1 MDAGRLSGVEFEDWR
16 ILIVAIY
23 LKKRCSLCRY
33 TGSKLFLKGQKCES
47 AKCAFERRSYKP
59 GEHGK
64 AVTRGR
70 RPSGYKERLI
80 EKQKARYIYGLLEK
94 QFRNNVQKARR
105 QKGVQG
111 DNLLVLL
118 ERRLDNLVYRA
129 GFASSR
135 KDAKQ
140 IVSHR
145 RIRLNGKRVSV
156 SSILINVGDKVEIV
170 DTCRNDIE
178 KDRIVN
184 NLKMRPTP
192 AWIKND
198 NEWSVSIISNPS
210 DIQPSFN
217 VSKIV
222 EYYSR

>member
-1 MDAGRLSGVEFEDWR
+1 MDADRLSGVEFDWR
-16 ILIVAIY
+16 ILRVAIF
-23 LKKRCSLCRY
+23 LEKRCSLCRY

-64 AVTRGR
+64 TAGRGR

-94 QFRNNVQKARR
+94 QFKNNVQKAKR

-111 DNLLVLL
+111 ENLLILL

-129 GFASSR
+129 GLASSR
-135 KDAKQ
+135 KEAKQ
-140 IVSHR
+140 IVSHKR
-145 RIRLNGKRVSV
+145 VRLNGKRVSIP
-156 SSILINVGDKVEIV
+156 SIIINIGDKVEVV
-170 DTCRNDIE
+170 DKCRNDVGKE
-178 KDRIVN
+178 RIIN
-184 NLKMRPTP
+184 NIKLRPTP
-192 AWIKND
+192 AWIRSE
-198 NEWSVSIISNPS
+198 NEWSISVISYPS